1 VSVSDNTTL
10 DDAVEPAGATTP
22 PTADRAGLD
31 RIWSN
36 RRRASRTRLLQ
47 VVGVSVLL
55 CVLPLFAS
63 NDYQFTVLG
72 LMLVYAI
79 AGLGFYLIL
88 GMSGQFAFSH
98 GATLGIGGY
107 CAAYAARTHGF
118 WLSML
123 FAVLVCAVVSALFK
137 LLLWRA
143 SDFYF
148 GIATLGLASVTVI
161 VFRSWEAFTG
171 LASNAVMLTVPTVF
185 GWQADSPEDYYW
197 FFVPFFVAGILVIT
211 WISSTA
217 LYREAIAVRDKPLT
231 AAGLGIRNTRN
242 QLVIYVI
249 GSCYAG
255 VAGALYAQS
264 QGFISS
270 NSFDLNLGI
279 NLFVVVIV
287 GGMHSMWGP
296 LLGAAFVVVFPEVI
310 RSAQTHRPLTLAVVL
325 VLVIMLLPEGLMG
338 LSRPVAKWSK
348 MLAARP
354 GDTERRP
361 RGARAR

>member
-1 VSVSDNTTL
+1 VSVSENTESSAL
-10 DDAVEPAGATTP
+10 GDRLEPAP
-22 PTADRAGLD
+22 QDRSAIE
-31 RIWSN
+31 RIWRH
-36 RRRASRTRLLQ
+36 RRRSERGRLLQ
-47 VVGVSVLL
+47 VVVVTLLL
-55 CVLPLFAS
+55 CAVPLFAS
-63 NDYQFTVLG
+63 NDYQFTVVG

-88 GMSGQFAFSH
+88 GLSGQFAFSH
-98 GATLGIGGY
+98 GATMGIGGY
-107 CAAYAARTHGF
+107 CAAYAAREHGF
-118 WLSML
+118 WVSLV
-123 FAVLVCAVVSALFK
+123 FAVVVCAVISAAFK

-148 GIATLGLASVTVI
+148 GIATLGLASVTIV

-171 LASNAVMLTVPTVF
+171 LASNAFMLTVPTVL
-185 GWQADSPEDYYW
+185 GWQVDSPEDYYW
-197 FFVPFFVAGILVIT
+197 FFIPFFIVGVLAIFWLRT
-211 WISSTA
+211 TA
-217 LYREAIAVRDKPLT
+217 LYRESIAVRDKPLT
-231 AAGLGIRNTRN
+231 SAGLGVRNTRN

-249 GSCYAG
+249 GSAYAG

-296 LLGAAFVVVFPEVI
+296 LVGAAFVVVFPEVI
-310 RSAQTHRPLTLAVVL
+310 RSAAMHRPLILALVL

-338 LSRPVAKWSK
+338 VAEPVKKWVRRGAGRLSR
-348 MLAARP
+348 R
-354 GDTERRP
+354 
-361 RGARAR
+361 RARGTRAQ